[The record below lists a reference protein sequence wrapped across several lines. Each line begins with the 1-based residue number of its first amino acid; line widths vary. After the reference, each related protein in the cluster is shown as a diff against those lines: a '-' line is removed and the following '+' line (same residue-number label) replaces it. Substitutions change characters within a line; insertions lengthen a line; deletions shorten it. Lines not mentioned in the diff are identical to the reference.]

1 MAGRQVLIDG
11 YNVIRADATLLALES
26 RSLEEARSALIRMV
40 SASPRFLGD
49 AVTIVFD
56 GAGNRSFGAIER
68 VGHVSSMYSNQGS
81 TADDVIKARASA
93 ARDPTSVVVVT
104 DDADIR
110 LHCERAGCTVTG
122 SRNLIE
128 QLAIPKKARRVQS
141 VSHDA
146 EVEPPSRGTTKKG
159 NPRKL
164 PKRQRNQRDYRF

>member
-11 YNVIRADATLLALES
+11 YNVIRADPTLSALEL
-26 RSLEEARSALIRMV
+26 RSLEEARTALIRMV
-40 SASPRFLGD
+40 SASPRFVGD

-56 GAGNRSFGAIER
+56 GAGNRSFETVER
-68 VGHVSSMYSNQGS
+68 VGHVSSIYSNQGS
-81 TADDVIKARASA
+81 TADDVIKARALA

-122 SRNLIE
+122 SRNLVE

-141 VSHDA
+141 VSRDTEA
-146 EVEPPSRGTTKKG
+146 VSPSSGTTKKG